1 MRDFLDSI
9 LNCDEQLENMFIINR
24 PVKTEHHQHRRAEV
38 VAHSS
43 DHHQHLA
50 ADVVPLP
57 LHAVPPPSL
66 QWHRDEGD
74 DAVSDC
80 EVEHQCVNIGSHPG
94 GVKRSVISGN

>member
-1 MRDFLDSI
+1 
-9 LNCDEQLENMFIINR
+9 MFIINR

-38 VAHSS
+38 VAQSS

-66 QWHRDEGD
+66 QWHGDEGD

-80 EVEHQCVNIGSHPG
+80 EVEHQCVHVGPHPG
-94 GVKRSVISGN
+94 GVKRSAISSN